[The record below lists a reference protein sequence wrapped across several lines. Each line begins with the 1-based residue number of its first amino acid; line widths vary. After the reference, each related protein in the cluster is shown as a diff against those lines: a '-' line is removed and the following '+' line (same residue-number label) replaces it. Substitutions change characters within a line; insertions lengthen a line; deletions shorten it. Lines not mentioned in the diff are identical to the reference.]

1 MYKIKHEITI
11 NSIENNSSKKLK
23 LLNLDVTAIF
33 HLK

>member
-1 MYKIKHEITI
+1 MYKIKHQITI

-23 LLNLDVTAIF
+23 LLNLDVIATS